1 MKLFKKILDKNDL
14 KVDKYTMKGKTMIV
28 NTPLGQ
34 FALKKGNLDNIYKY
48 LLSRNFEYFPKV
60 IDSNEDSTIYEFVD
74 DVKYDNEQ
82 RAFDLIHTIALL
94 HSKTTYYKDVDID
107 EYKKIF
113 EETME
118 KINYI
123 YNYYMDVI
131 NIIESKIYMSPSE
144 YLIARNISKIFSC
157 IYFCKNELEQWY
169 EIVKNEKRKRV
180 VTLHNNLKLDN
191 IIRNKSVYLIGWEY
205 SKIDSPIYDFINFYN
220 NYALYFDFRSLL
232 NEYERIF
239 PFKEEEKKLLSVLI
253 SLPSKIPNTEKE
265 YNKVKNVRQ
274 LLDKIYKT
282 EMLLTPKEKEETK
295 STQK

>member
-1 MKLFKKILDKNDL
+1 
-14 KVDKYTMKGKTMIV
+14 MIV

-253 SLPSKIPNTEKE
+253 SIPSKIPNTEKE

>member
-220 NYALYFDFRSLL
+220 KYALYFDFRSLL

-253 SLPSKIPNTEKE
+253 SIPSKIPNTEKE

-282 EMLLTPKEKEETK
+282 EMILTPKEKEETK

>member
-1 MKLFKKILDKNDL
+1 MKLRRMISFICVAVLLLEVLMVPSSAKNVEDVKEFKITTQQKNEILNYNEKFEKVAENDLFTLSVDKKNTNIALLDKN
-14 KVDKYTMKGKTMIV
+14 
-28 NTPLGQ
+28 
-34 FALKKGNLDNIYKY
+34 
-48 LLSRNFEYFPKV
+48 
-60 IDSNEDSTIYEFVD
+60 
-74 DVKYDNEQ
+74 
-82 RAFDLIHTIALL
+82 
-94 HSKTTYYKDVDID
+94 SKTTYYKDVDID

-253 SLPSKIPNTEKE
+253 SIPSKIPNTEKE

-282 EMLLTPKEKEETK
+282 ELLLTPKEKEETK

>member
-220 NYALYFDFRSLL
+220 KYALYFDFRSLL

-253 SLPSKIPNTEKE
+253 SIPSKIPNTEKE

-282 EMLLTPKEKEETK
+282 EILLTPKEKEETK

>member
-131 NIIESKIYMSPSE
+131 SIIESKIYMSPSE

-253 SLPSKIPNTEKE
+253 SIPSKIPNTEKE

>member
-253 SLPSKIPNTEKE
+253 SIQSKISNTEKE

>member
-180 VTLHNNLKLDN
+180 VTLHNTLKLDN

-220 NYALYFDFRSLL
+220 KYALYFDFRSLL

-253 SLPSKIPNTEKE
+253 SIPSKIPNTEKE

>member
-74 DVKYDNEQ
+74 DVKYDNDQ

-157 IYFCKNELEQWY
+157 IYFCKNELESWY
-169 EIVKNEKRKRV
+169 EIVKTEKRKRV

-253 SLPSKIPNTEKE
+253 SIPSKIPNTEKE

>member
-34 FALKKGNLDNIYKY
+34 FALKKGNLDNIYIY

-253 SLPSKIPNTEKE
+253 SIPSKIPNTEKE

>member
-107 EYKKIF
+107 EYKRIF

-253 SLPSKIPNTEKE
+253 SIPSKIPNTEKE

>member
-74 DVKYDNEQ
+74 DVKYDNDQ

-157 IYFCKNELEQWY
+157 IYFCKNELEKWY

-253 SLPSKIPNTEKE
+253 SIPSKIPNTEKE

>member
-82 RAFDLIHTIALL
+82 RAFDLIHIIALL

-253 SLPSKIPNTEKE
+253 SIPSKIPNTEKE

>member
-1 MKLFKKILDKNDL
+1 MKLFKKILDKNGL

-220 NYALYFDFRSLL
+220 KYALYFDFRSLL

-253 SLPSKIPNTEKE
+253 SIPSKIPNTEKE

>member
-220 NYALYFDFRSLL
+220 KYTLYFDFRSLL

-253 SLPSKIPNTEKE
+253 SIPSKIPNTEKE

>member
-60 IDSNEDSTIYEFVD
+60 IDSNEDSTIYEFID
-74 DVKYDNEQ
+74 DVKYDNDQ

-220 NYALYFDFRSLL
+220 KYALYFDFRSLL

-253 SLPSKIPNTEKE
+253 SIPSKIPNTEKE

>member
-60 IDSNEDSTIYEFVD
+60 IDSTEDSTIYEFVD
-74 DVKYDNEQ
+74 DVKYDNDQ

-253 SLPSKIPNTEKE
+253 SIPSKIPNTEKE

-282 EMLLTPKEKEETK
+282 EMLLIPKEKEETK

>member
-131 NIIESKIYMSPSE
+131 SIIESKIYMSPSE

-220 NYALYFDFRSLL
+220 KYALYFDFRSLL

-239 PFKEEEKKLLSVLI
+239 PFKESEKKLLSVLI
-253 SLPSKIPNTEKE
+253 SIPSKIPNTEKE

>member
-60 IDSNEDSTIYEFVD
+60 IDSNEDSTIYEFID
-74 DVKYDNEQ
+74 DVKYDNDQ

-253 SLPSKIPNTEKE
+253 SIPSKIPNTEKE

>member
-74 DVKYDNEQ
+74 DVKYDNDQ

-253 SLPSKIPNTEKE
+253 SIPSKIPNTEKE

-282 EMLLTPKEKEETK
+282 ETLLTPKEKEETK

>member
-74 DVKYDNEQ
+74 DVKYDNDQ

-113 EETME
+113 EETIE

-157 IYFCKNELEQWY
+157 IYFCKNELESWY
-169 EIVKNEKRKRV
+169 EIVKTEKRKRV

-253 SLPSKIPNTEKE
+253 SIPSKIPNTEKE

>member
-14 KVDKYTMKGKTMIV
+14 KVDKYTMKGKTMMV

-253 SLPSKIPNTEKE
+253 SIPSKIPNTEKE

>member
-74 DVKYDNEQ
+74 DVKYDNDQ

-253 SLPSKIPNTEKE
+253 SIPNKIPNTEKE

>member
-220 NYALYFDFRSLL
+220 NYVLYFDFRSLL

-253 SLPSKIPNTEKE
+253 SIPSKIPNTEKE

-282 EMLLTPKEKEETK
+282 ELLLTPKEKEETK

>member
-74 DVKYDNEQ
+74 DVKYDNDQ

-131 NIIESKIYMSPSE
+131 NIIESKVYMSPSE

-191 IIRNKSVYLIGWEY
+191 IIRNKNVYLIGWEY

-253 SLPSKIPNTEKE
+253 SIPSKIPNTEKE

-282 EMLLTPKEKEETK
+282 ELLLTPKEKEETK

>member
-191 IIRNKSVYLIGWEY
+191 IIRNNSVYLIGWEY

-253 SLPSKIPNTEKE
+253 SIPSKIPNTEKE

>member
-74 DVKYDNEQ
+74 DVKYDNDQ

-220 NYALYFDFRSLL
+220 KYALYFDFRSLL

-253 SLPSKIPNTEKE
+253 SIPSKIPNTEKE

>member
-131 NIIESKIYMSPSE
+131 SIIESKIYMSPSE

-191 IIRNKSVYLIGWEY
+191 VIRNKSVYLIGWEY

-220 NYALYFDFRSLL
+220 KYALYFDFRSLL

-253 SLPSKIPNTEKE
+253 SIPSKIPNTEKE

>member
-157 IYFCKNELEQWY
+157 IYFCKNELGQWY

-253 SLPSKIPNTEKE
+253 SIPSKIPNTEKE

>member
-144 YLIARNISKIFSC
+144 YLIARNSSKIFSC

-253 SLPSKIPNTEKE
+253 SIPSKIPNTEKE

>member
-253 SLPSKIPNTEKE
+253 SIPSKIPNTEKE

-282 EMLLTPKEKEETK
+282 EMLLAPKEKEETK

>member
-74 DVKYDNEQ
+74 DVKYDNDQ

-169 EIVKNEKRKRV
+169 EIVKTEKRKRV

-253 SLPSKIPNTEKE
+253 SIPSKIPNTEKE

>member
-74 DVKYDNEQ
+74 DVKYDNDQ

-220 NYALYFDFRSLL
+220 KYALYFDFRSLL

-253 SLPSKIPNTEKE
+253 SIPSKIPNTEKE

-282 EMLLTPKEKEETK
+282 ELLLTPKEKEETK

>member
-253 SLPSKIPNTEKE
+253 SIPSKIPNTEKE

-282 EMLLTPKEKEETK
+282 ELLLTPKEKEETK

>member
-131 NIIESKIYMSPSE
+131 NVIESKIYMSPSE

-253 SLPSKIPNTEKE
+253 SIPSKIPNTEKE

>member
-14 KVDKYTMKGKTMIV
+14 KVDKYTMKGKAMIV

-220 NYALYFDFRSLL
+220 KYALYFDFRSLL

-253 SLPSKIPNTEKE
+253 SIPSKIPNTEKE

>member
-144 YLIARNISKIFSC
+144 YLIARNISKVFSC

-253 SLPSKIPNTEKE
+253 SIPSKIPNTEKE